1 MLSDADYISMYLIF
15 SPDYSQIVSP
25 ATPRVQEPLKK
36 DFYARQDILL
46 GVVLYFLYDVTS
58 HTYEHG
64 E

>member
-25 ATPRVQEPLKK
+25 ATPKVQEPLNS
-36 DFYARQDILL
+36 DIYARQDILL
-46 GVVLYFLYDVTS
+46 VVLLYFLYAVTS
-58 HTYEHG
+58 HTYKHG

>member
-15 SPDYSQIVSP
+15 SPDYLQVVST
-25 ATPRVQEPLKK
+25 ANTRLQEPLSK

-46 GVVLYFLYDVTS
+46 VVLLYFLYAVTS
-58 HTYEHG
+58 HTNKHG